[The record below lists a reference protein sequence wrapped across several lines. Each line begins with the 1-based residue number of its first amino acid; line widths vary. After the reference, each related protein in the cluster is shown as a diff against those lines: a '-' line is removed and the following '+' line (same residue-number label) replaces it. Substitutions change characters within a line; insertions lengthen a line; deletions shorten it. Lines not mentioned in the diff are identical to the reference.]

1 MQFLKSTVMGLGSAF
16 TMGSVGGLPFSLD
29 TAEAEAKDVLPDFF
43 LLHGKAKSDASAV
56 SVFKSKQPSSALSQN
71 ALRRMKTL
79 RHPNVLAYIDGI
91 DVPNNGHVFIVT
103 EEVQPLDAYLED
115 IRAQYG
121 SNSEE
126 EKVLVAWGLRS
137 ILSALKFLNN
147 DVKLIHG
154 RLNPSSI
161 FVTKGG
167 EWKLGGF
174 ELTGEANMNAPFV
187 QYDHTVDPRFKAPEI
202 ARREWSSVFGGPT
215 YAVDMFALACV
226 VIFVHHPQFSSASSD
241 SGRVPSGLA
250 TLVKRS
256 TDSSPTRRLNPEQ
269 ALQSAYFDLRFLKQM
284 SFLDELAIKSPDE
297 KVDFYKDLSA
307 HIDALPKHTA
317 LFKVLPALK
326 AVVDFGI
333 ATGGK
338 AGGNYKLDPSESHML
353 PAMVK
358 IGSQLAPEEFK
369 DQVLPTLIKL
379 FGCNDRA
386 VRLQLLQ
393 MMESFAVHFDAK
405 LVNSSVI
412 FDNICTGFHD
422 TSAVLREYTV
432 KSMLHIAD
440 KLSDTNLNTKLM
452 KFFAKLQTDPEPAI
466 RTNTTICLGKI
477 APHLSAATRGKV
489 LLPAF
494 CRALKDPFP
503 HARLAGLRTLVA
515 CDEYFTY
522 QDVACAIIPAISPLL
537 LDISPSV
544 RDETMTCM
552 ADYIKKIKEE
562 AAQMNVR
569 EAEERERQLN
579 EEPVPAPIEPA
590 PTSTSSSSSWQQPPN
605 NSTPSWQQP
614 SYAKPKSTSSFS
626 APADDFGDDGDA
638 WGDDLDDLTSPKTVP
653 VPAATSRRPPADAGW
668 SAAPPKPVHVTPPKP
683 TSTSAGDDFFGDWGA
698 PSSTGSSSRTSSG
711 SMSLHKP
718 PVMTAPAVK
727 TPIVSA
733 AEPKKSLQE
742 RRAEAKAKREPLGA
756 MKLQAKPKGGDNW
769 DWDM

>member
-16 TMGSVGGLPFSLD
+16 TMGSVGGLPFSLESTEPAYD
-29 TAEAEAKDVLPDFF
+29 AGLPDFI
-43 LLHGKAKSDASAV
+43 LLRGKAKADGSSVA
-56 SVFKSKQPSSALSQN
+56 VFKSKQPSNALAQN
-71 ALRRMKTL
+71 ALRRIKTL

-103 EEVQPLDAYLED
+103 EDVVPLNAYLDD
-115 IRAQYG
+115 IRAEYG
-121 SNSEE
+121 ANSNE
-126 EKVLVAWGLRS
+126 EKVLIAWGLRS
-137 ILSALKFLNN
+137 ILGALKFINN

-154 RLNPSSI
+154 RLNPTSI

-174 ELTGEANMNAPFV
+174 ELTGEPSMSAPFV
-187 QYDHTVDPRFKAPEI
+187 QHDHTVDPRFKAPEC
-202 ARREWSSVFGGPT
+202 ARRDWSSVASSPT
-215 YAVDMFALACV
+215 YAVDMYALACL
-226 VIFVHHPQFSSASSD
+226 IIYLHHPSFSSPSD
-241 SGRVPSGLA
+241 CSRVPSGLS
-250 TLVKRS
+250 TFVKRS
-256 TDSSPTRRLNPEQ
+256 TDATASRRLNPDQ
-269 ALQSAYFDLRFLKQM
+269 ALTSAYFESHFLRQM
-284 SFLDELAIKSPDE
+284 TFLDELAIKSPDE
-297 KVDFYKDLSA
+297 KVEFYKDLSA
-307 HIDALPKHTA
+307 SIDALPKHTA
-317 LFKVLPALK
+317 VFKVLPALK
-326 AVVDFGI
+326 AIVDFGV

-358 IGSQLAPEEFK
+358 IGSQLSPDEFK

-405 LVNSSVI
+405 LVNSNVI

-440 KLSDTNLNTKLM
+440 KLSDANLNTKLM

-477 APHLSAATRGKV
+477 APHLSAATRAKV

-494 CRALKDPFP
+494 TRALKDPFP

-522 QDVACAIIPAISPLL
+522 QDVACAIIPAIAPLM

-544 RDETMTCM
+544 RDETLTCM
-552 ADYIKKIKEE
+552 ADYIKKIQDE
-562 AAQMNVR
+562 AAQMKVR
-569 EAEERERQLN
+569 EADEERERQLHEAAN
-579 EEPVPAPIEPA
+579 PAVIDAAPVSTTSSASWQPPKPAAPI
-590 PTSTSSSSSWQQPPN
+590 
-605 NSTPSWQQP
+605 
-614 SYAKPKSTSSFS
+614 S
-626 APADDFGDDGDA
+626 ANDFNDDGDDA
-638 WGDDLDDLTSPKTVP
+638 WGDDLDDLTSPTTTTP
-653 VPAATSRRPPADAGW
+653 ATSTSSTTASWSTPAPSTFSS
-668 SAAPPKPVHVTPPKP
+668 SAWQASLAPKPVHVTPPKP
-683 TSTSAGDDFFGDWGA
+683 LQPAASKDDFFGDWGA
-698 PSSTGSSSRTSSG
+698 PSSTGSSASRTGSG
-711 SMSLHKP
+711 SLSLQKP
-718 PVMTAPAVK
+718 SAPTGFSGASASLVK
-727 TPIVSA
+727 P

-742 RRAEAKAKREPLGA
+742 RRSEAKAKREPLGA
-756 MKLQAKPKGGDNW
+756 LKLQNKPKGGDNW